1 MVRAGALV
9 CGRYR
14 LERRLGSG
22 AQASVW
28 LCRDLFVGREVAV
41 KVVDF
46 EGDPDR
52 ARRAER
58 EIRALQRLTDP
69 HTVRVLDT
77 ARDDGDHYVYIVM
90 PVVTGESLA
99 DRLRRGR
106 MGAAD
111 VVSIIRGV
119 SSSLGEA
126 HAQGVCHRDVK
137 PGNIMIHTSGAAVL
151 LDFGIAS
158 SLDQTSSLTAAG
170 IVVGTPIYMAPEVI
184 CGEKA
189 TPASDVYSLG
199 AVMYECACGR
209 APFKADTMPELLMA
223 ITHGNYP
230 PPSCA
235 TELRGLIVQM
245 LDLDPGQRSTAQDLL
260 VRLAAIRTS
269 ITSQRT
275 EYASTRTAGTAR
287 TAGSTRARAE
297 QPTSAT
303 WRLTTPATRMYTEYR
318 RQPHKA
324 VPMLLVQRGELGS
337 LDPLASGAFGEVF
350 RTEFRLPGYHGPL
363 AYKELRSSLSQEEYS
378 RAVGGMR
385 EAVRIRDSM
394 SDKDRSYLDVLTV
407 CPLALVEEGGVV
419 RGCLMPLIRPEFF
432 VELHPPA
439 TGKKVSMNRDLT
451 WLVARPSTL
460 QRAGFPQEEVDEL
473 SGLLVRMIILV
484 WLVYSIRL
492 LHKYG
497 AVYGDISLKNAVFCL
512 GEYPRFVLMDCDG
525 VARLDDVSRR
535 QANSPFFL
543 APECEEP
550 GHNPFARGRAHF
562 QDTRTDVYKL
572 GLCVVRCLSRG
583 SKATQIKSADHL
595 TGLLSPECLDVIK
608 ASLSQDP
615 DRRPT
620 AEQLLVA
627 LLDDLNKKVKE

>member
-1 MVRAGALV
+1 M
-9 CGRYR
+9 
-14 LERRLGSG
+14 GSG
-22 AQASVW
+22 GQASVW
-28 LCRDLFVGREVAV
+28 LCHDLFVGREVAV

-126 HAQGVCHRDVK
+126 HAQGICHRDVK

-170 IVVGTPIYMAPEVI
+170 IVVGTPTYMAPEVI
-184 CGEKA
+184 YGEKA
-189 TPASDVYSLG
+189 TPASDVYFLG

-209 APFKADTMPELLMA
+209 PPFKADTMHALLMA

-245 LDLDPGQRSTAQDLL
+245 LDPDPGQRPTAQDLL

-269 ITSQRT
+269 ITSQTTEHAGTRT
-275 EYASTRTAGTAR
+275 ARTTRTAGSTRTARTAR
-287 TAGSTRARAE
+287 IVSSTRARAE

-324 VPMLLVQRGELGS
+324 VPVLLVQRDELGA
-337 LDPLASGAFGEVF
+337 LTFIASGGFGEVF
-350 RTEFRLPGYHGPL
+350 RTGFRLPGYRGAL
-363 AYKELRSSLSQEEYS
+363 AYKELKSSLPQDRYS
-378 RAVGGMR
+378 RAVEAMR
-385 EAVRIRDSM
+385 QAVRLRDSM
-394 SDKDRSYLDVLTV
+394 SDGGRSDLDEVTV
-407 CPLALVEEGGVV
+407 WPLALVEEGGVV

-432 VELHPPA
+432 AELHPPA
-439 TGKKVSMNRDLT
+439 TGKKDSKTRELR
-451 WLVARPSTL
+451 WLPVRPAML
-460 QRAGFPQEEVDEL
+460 QRAGFSQDQIDEF
-473 SGLLVRMIILV
+473 SGLPVRMRILA
-484 WLVYSIRL
+484 WLVYSVAL
-492 LHKYG
+492 LHSHG
-497 AVYGDISLKNAVFCL
+497 VVYGDMSLKNAVFCL
-512 GEYPRFVLMDCDG
+512 GEHPRSVLMDCDG
-525 VARLDDVSRR
+525 VARQDDVSRR

-550 GHNPFARGRAHF
+550 GRNPFARGRAHF

-583 SKATQIKSADHL
+583 LGAMQRKSADHL
-595 TGLLSPECLDVIK
+595 TGQLSPECLDVIK

-615 DRRPT
+615 DQRPT
-620 AEQLLVA
+620 AKQLYHA
-627 LLDDLNKKVKE
+627 LLA

>member
-1 MVRAGALV
+1 M
-9 CGRYR
+9 
-14 LERRLGSG
+14 GSG
-22 AQASVW
+22 GQASVW
-28 LCRDLFVGREVAV
+28 LCHDLFVGREVAV

-77 ARDDGDHYVYIVM
+77 GRDDDDHYVYIVM

-126 HAQGVCHRDVK
+126 HAQGICHRDVK
-137 PGNIMIHTSGAAVL
+137 PGNIMIHISGAAVL

-170 IVVGTPIYMAPEVI
+170 TVVGTLAYMAPEVI
-184 CGEKA
+184 RGEKA

-209 APFKADTMPELLMA
+209 PPFKADTMPELLMA

-269 ITSQRT
+269 ITSQAT
-275 EYASTRTAGTAR
+275 EHAGTRTAR
-287 TAGSTRARAE
+287 IAGSTRARAE

-324 VPMLLVQRGELGS
+324 VPVLLVQRDELGA
-337 LDPLASGAFGEVF
+337 LTFIASGGFGEVF
-350 RTEFRLPGYHGPL
+350 RTGFRLPGYRGAL
-363 AYKELRSSLSQEEYS
+363 AYKELKSSLPQDRYS
-378 RAVGGMR
+378 RAVEAMR
-385 EAVRIRDSM
+385 QAVRLRDSM
-394 SDKDRSYLDVLTV
+394 PTGNRSDLDEVTV
-407 CPLALVEEGGVV
+407 WPLALVEEGGVV

-432 VELHPPA
+432 AELHPPA
-439 TGKKVSMNRDLT
+439 AGKKVSKTRELG
-451 WLVARPSTL
+451 WLPARSGVL
-460 QRAGFPQEEVDEL
+460 QRAGVSQEEVDEF
-473 SGLLVRMIILV
+473 SDPLVRMRILA
-484 WLVYSIRL
+484 WLVYPVVL
-492 LHKYG
+492 LHSHG
-497 AVYGDISLKNAVFCL
+497 VVYGDMSLKNAVFCL
-512 GEYPRFVLMDCDG
+512 GEHPRSVLMGCDS
-525 VARLDDVSRR
+525 VARLDDMSRR

-583 SKATQIKSADHL
+583 RGAMQLKSADHL
-595 TGLLSPECLDVIK
+595 TGQLSPECLDVIK

-615 DRRPT
+615 DQRPT
-620 AEQLLVA
+620 AKQLYHA
-627 LLDDLNKKVKE
+627 LLA

>member
-1 MVRAGALV
+1 M
-9 CGRYR
+9 
-14 LERRLGSG
+14 GSG
-22 AQASVW
+22 GQASVW
-28 LCRDLFVGREVAV
+28 LCRDLLVGREVAV

-77 ARDDGDHYVYIVM
+77 GRDNGDHYVYIVM

-158 SLDQTSSLTAAG
+158 SLDQTSSLTATG
-170 IVVGTPIYMAPEVI
+170 TVVGTPTYMAPEVI

-189 TPASDVYSLG
+189 TPASDVYFLG

-209 APFKADTMPELLMA
+209 PPFKADTMHALLMA

-245 LDLDPGQRSTAQDLL
+245 LDLDPGQRPTAQDLL

-269 ITSQRT
+269 ITSQAT
-275 EYASTRTAGTAR
+275 EHAGTRTAR
-287 TAGSTRARAE
+287 IAGSTRARAE

-303 WRLTTPATRMYTEYR
+303 WRLTTPATRPHTDGAPHDLTVTAPIKGRSVPLSEVADPTFSQGLLGPGMAIVPDSGPVVSPVDGEVLVAFPTGHAYGLRSASGVELLIHVGMDTVKLDGKGFTPHVKAGDKVRRGTPLVDVDWAAIKAAGYETVTPVVVSNAAVFDVIRGTSSTEV
-318 RQPHKA
+318 
-324 VPMLLVQRGELGS
+324 VPGS
-337 LDPLASGAFGEVF
+337 LFSGRLGAFPGSNIMMVRSHEV
-350 RTEFRLPGYHGPL
+350 
-363 AYKELRSSLSQEEYS
+363 QW
-378 RAVGGMR
+378 
-385 EAVRIRDSM
+385 
-394 SDKDRSYLDVLTV
+394 VL
-407 CPLALVEEGGVV
+407 
-419 RGCLMPLIRPEFF
+419 
-432 VELHPPA
+432 
-439 TGKKVSMNRDLT
+439 K
-451 WLVARPSTL
+451 
-460 QRAGFPQEEVDEL
+460 
-473 SGLLVRMIILV
+473 
-484 WLVYSIRL
+484 
-492 LHKYG
+492 
-497 AVYGDISLKNAVFCL
+497 
-512 GEYPRFVLMDCDG
+512 
-525 VARLDDVSRR
+525 
-535 QANSPFFL
+535 
-543 APECEEP
+543 
-550 GHNPFARGRAHF
+550 
-562 QDTRTDVYKL
+562 
-572 GLCVVRCLSRG
+572 
-583 SKATQIKSADHL
+583 
-595 TGLLSPECLDVIK
+595 
-608 ASLSQDP
+608 
-615 DRRPT
+615 
-620 AEQLLVA
+620 
-627 LLDDLNKKVKE
+627 

>member
-1 MVRAGALV
+1 M
-9 CGRYR
+9 
-14 LERRLGSG
+14 GSG
-22 AQASVW
+22 GQASVW
-28 LCRDLFVGREVAV
+28 LCHDLFVGREVAV

-77 ARDDGDHYVYIVM
+77 GRDDDDHYVYIVM

-111 VVSIIRGV
+111 VVSIIRGG

-126 HAQGVCHRDVK
+126 HAQGICHRDVK
-137 PGNIMIHTSGAAVL
+137 PGNIMIHISGAAVL

-158 SLDQTSSLTAAG
+158 SLDQSTALTAAG
-170 IVVGTPIYMAPEVI
+170 TVVGTPTYMAPEVI

-199 AVMYECACGR
+199 AVMYECVCGR
-209 APFKADTMPELLMA
+209 PPFKADTVQALLMA
-223 ITHGNYP
+223 ITRGNYP

-245 LDLDPGQRSTAQDLL
+245 LDPDPGQRPTAQDLL

-269 ITSQRT
+269 ITSQTT
-275 EYASTRTAGTAR
+275 EHAGTRTARTTRTAR
-287 TAGSTRARAE
+287 IVSSTRARAE

-324 VPMLLVQRGELGS
+324 VPVLLVQRDELGA
-337 LDPLASGAFGEVF
+337 LTFIASGGFGEVF
-350 RTEFRLPGYHGPL
+350 RTGFRLPGYRGAL
-363 AYKELRSSLSQEEYS
+363 AYKELKSSLPQDRYS
-378 RAVGGMR
+378 RAVEAMR
-385 EAVRIRDSM
+385 QAVRLRDSM
-394 SDKDRSYLDVLTV
+394 SDGGRSDLDEVTV
-407 CPLALVEEGGVV
+407 WPLALVEEGGVV

-432 VELHPPA
+432 AELHPPA
-439 TGKKVSMNRDLT
+439 TGKKVSRTRELR
-451 WLVARPSTL
+451 WLPARPAML
-460 QRAGFPQEEVDEL
+460 QRAGFSQDQIDEF
-473 SGLLVRMIILV
+473 SGLLVRMRILV
-484 WLVYSIRL
+484 WLVYSVAL
-492 LHKYG
+492 LHSHG
-497 AVYGDISLKNAVFCL
+497 AVYGDINLRSAVFCL
-512 GEYPRFVLMDCDG
+512 GEHPRSVLMGCDS
-525 VARLDDVSRR
+525 VARLDDMSRR

-550 GHNPFARGRAHF
+550 GRNPFARGRAHF

-572 GLCVVRCLSRG
+572 GLCVVRCLFRG
-583 SKATQIKSADHL
+583 LGAMQRKSADHL
-595 TGLLSPECLDVIK
+595 TGQLSPECLDVIK

>member
-1 MVRAGALV
+1 M
-9 CGRYR
+9 
-14 LERRLGSG
+14 GSG
-22 AQASVW
+22 GQASVW

-77 ARDDGDHYVYIVM
+77 GRDDGDHYVYIVM

-111 VVSIIRGV
+111 VVSIIQGV

-126 HAQGVCHRDVK
+126 HAQGICHRDVK

-158 SLDQTSSLTAAG
+158 SLDQTSSLTATG
-170 IVVGTPIYMAPEVI
+170 TVVGTPIYMAPEVI

-235 TELRGLIVQM
+235 AELRDLIVQM
-245 LDLDPGQRSTAQDLL
+245 LDPDPGQRPTAQDLL

-269 ITSQRT
+269 ITSQATEHASTRAART
-275 EYASTRTAGTAR
+275 AGSTRTARTAR
-287 TAGSTRARAE
+287 IAGSTRARAE

-318 RQPHKA
+318 RQPHKT
-324 VPMLLVQRGELGS
+324 VPVLLVQRDELGS
-337 LDPLASGAFGEVF
+337 LEPIADGAFGEVF
-350 RTEFRLPGYHGPL
+350 RTGFRLPGYRGAL
-363 AYKELRSSLSQEEYS
+363 AYKELKSSLPQEKYS
-378 RAVGGMR
+378 RAVEAMR
-385 EAVRIRDSM
+385 QAVRLRDSM
-394 SDKDRSYLDVLTV
+394 SDEDRSDLDEVTV
-407 CPLALVEEGGVV
+407 WPLALVEDDGVA

-432 VELHPPA
+432 AELHPPV
-439 TGKKVSMNRDLT
+439 TGKKVSRARDLT
-451 WLVARPSTL
+451 WLAARPSIL
-460 QRAGFPQEEVDEL
+460 QKAGFPQEEVDEF
-473 SGLLVRMIILV
+473 SGLLVRMRVLV
-484 WLVYSIRL
+484 GLVGSIVL
-492 LHKYG
+492 LHSHG
-497 AVYGDISLKNAVFCL
+497 VVYGNMSLKNAVFCL
-512 GEYPRFVLMDCDG
+512 GERPRSVLMDCDG
-525 VARLDDVSRR
+525 IARLDDISRS
-535 QANSPFFL
+535 QPNSPSFL

-550 GHNPFARGRAHF
+550 GNNPFSRGRAYF

-583 SKATQIKSADHL
+583 RHAMWLKSADHL

-615 DRRPT
+615 DQRPT
-620 AEQLLVA
+620 AKQLYQA

>member
-1 MVRAGALV
+1 M
-9 CGRYR
+9 
-14 LERRLGSG
+14 GSG
-22 AQASVW
+22 GQASVW

-77 ARDDGDHYVYIVM
+77 GRDDGDHYVYIVM

-111 VVSIIRGV
+111 VVSIIQGV

-126 HAQGVCHRDVK
+126 HAQGICHRDVK

-158 SLDQTSSLTAAG
+158 SLDQTSSLTATG
-170 IVVGTPIYMAPEVI
+170 TVVGTPIYMAPEVI

-245 LDLDPGQRSTAQDLL
+245 LDLDPGQRPTAQDLL

-269 ITSQRT
+269 ITSQTT
-275 EYASTRTAGTAR
+275 EHASTRAAR
-287 TAGSTRARAE
+287 TAGSTRTARIVSSTRARTE

-324 VPMLLVQRGELGS
+324 VPVLLVQRDELGS
-337 LDPLASGAFGEVF
+337 LEPLASGVFGEVF
-350 RTEFRLPGYHGPL
+350 RTSFRLPEYPGAL
-363 AYKELRSSLSQEEYS
+363 AYKELKSSLSQEEYS

-394 SDKDRSYLDVLTV
+394 SDKDRSYLDALTV

-432 VELHPPA
+432 VELHPPV
-439 TGKKVSMNRDLT
+439 TGKKVSRARDLT
-451 WLVARPSTL
+451 WLAARPSIL
-460 QRAGFPQEEVDEL
+460 QRAGFPQDQVDGF

-512 GEYPRFVLMDCDG
+512 GEYEYPCFVLMDCDG
-525 VARLDDVSRR
+525 VARLDDISRR

-583 SKATQIKSADHL
+583 RGAMQRKSADHL

-620 AEQLLVA
+620 AGQLLVA

>member
-1 MVRAGALV
+1 M
-9 CGRYR
+9 
-14 LERRLGSG
+14 GSG
-22 AQASVW
+22 GQASVW
-28 LCRDLFVGREVAV
+28 LCHDLFVGREVAV

-77 ARDDGDHYVYIVM
+77 GRDDDDHYVYIVM

-126 HAQGVCHRDVK
+126 HAQGICHRDVK

-170 IVVGTPIYMAPEVI
+170 IVVGTPTYMAPEVI
-184 CGEKA
+184 YGEKA

-209 APFKADTMPELLMA
+209 PPFKADTMPALLMA

-235 TELRGLIVQM
+235 TELRDLIVQM
-245 LDLDPGQRSTAQDLL
+245 LDLDPDQRPTAQDLL
-260 VRLAAIRTS
+260 VRLAAICTS
-269 ITSQRT
+269 ITSQTT
-275 EYASTRTAGTAR
+275 EHAGTRTARTAR
-287 TAGSTRARAE
+287 IAGSTRARAE

-303 WRLTTPATRMYTEYR
+303 WRLATPATRMYTEYR
-318 RQPHKA
+318 WQPHKT
-324 VPMLLVQRGELGS
+324 VPVLLVQRGELGS

-350 RTEFRLPGYHGPL
+350 RTGFRLSGYRGAL
-363 AYKELRSSLSQEEYS
+363 AYKELKFSLSQEEHS
-378 RAVGGMR
+378 RAVEAMR
-385 EAVRIRDSM
+385 QAVQIRDSM

-432 VELHPPA
+432 VELHSPA
-439 TGKKVSMNRDLT
+439 TGKKVSRTRELS
-451 WLVARPSTL
+451 WLPARPSAL
-460 QRAGFPQEEVDEL
+460 QRAGFSQEEVDEL
-473 SGLLVRMIILV
+473 SDLLVRMRILV
-484 WLVYSIRL
+484 WLVYSVAL
-492 LHKYG
+492 LHSHG

-512 GEYPRFVLMDCDG
+512 GEYPRFVLTDCDG
-525 VARLDDVSRR
+525 VARLDDISRR
-535 QANSPFFL
+535 QANSPSFL

-550 GHNPFARGRAHF
+550 GCNPFARGRAHF

-583 SKATQIKSADHL
+583 RGATQLKSADHL

-615 DRRPT
+615 DQRPT
-620 AEQLLVA
+620 AGQLLVD
-627 LLDDLNKKVKE
+627 LLDELNKKVKG

>member
-14 LERRLGSG
+14 LERQMGSG
-22 AQASVW
+22 GQASVW
-28 LCRDLFVGREVAV
+28 LCHDLFVGRDVAV

-77 ARDDGDHYVYIVM
+77 GRDDDDHYVYIVM

-126 HAQGVCHRDVK
+126 HAQGICHRDVK

-170 IVVGTPIYMAPEVI
+170 IVVGTPTYMAPEVI

-209 APFKADTMPELLMA
+209 PPFKADTMPALLMA
-223 ITHGNYP
+223 ITHGNYQ

-235 TELRGLIVQM
+235 AELRDLIVQM
-245 LDLDPGQRSTAQDLL
+245 LDLDPRQRPTAQDLL

-269 ITSQRT
+269 ITSQAAEHDLT
-275 EYASTRTAGTAR
+275 VTAPIKGRSVPLSEVAD
-287 TAGSTRARAE
+287 
-297 QPTSAT
+297 PTFSQGLLGPGMAIVPDSGPVVSPVDGEVLVVFPT
-303 WRLTTPATRMYTEYR
+303 VPAYGLR
-318 RQPHKA
+318 
-324 VPMLLVQRGELGS
+324 S
-337 LDPLASGAFGEVF
+337 ASGVELLIYVGMGTVKLDGKGFTPHVKAGDKVRRGTPLVDVDWAAIKAAGYETVTPVVVSNAAVFDVIRGTSSTEVV
-350 RTEFRLPGYHGPL
+350 PG
-363 AYKELRSSLSQEEYS
+363 
-378 RAVGGMR
+378 
-385 EAVRIRDSM
+385 
-394 SDKDRSYLDVLTV
+394 DVLFSVT
-407 CPLALVEEGGVV
+407 P
-419 RGCLMPLIRPEFF
+419 
-432 VELHPPA
+432 
-439 TGKKVSMNRDLT
+439 
-451 WLVARPSTL
+451 
-460 QRAGFPQEEVDEL
+460 
-473 SGLLVRMIILV
+473 
-484 WLVYSIRL
+484 
-492 LHKYG
+492 
-497 AVYGDISLKNAVFCL
+497 
-512 GEYPRFVLMDCDG
+512 
-525 VARLDDVSRR
+525 
-535 QANSPFFL
+535 
-543 APECEEP
+543 
-550 GHNPFARGRAHF
+550 
-562 QDTRTDVYKL
+562 
-572 GLCVVRCLSRG
+572 
-583 SKATQIKSADHL
+583 
-595 TGLLSPECLDVIK
+595 IK
-608 ASLSQDP
+608 ASSG
-615 DRRPT
+615 
-620 AEQLLVA
+620 A
-627 LLDDLNKKVKE
+627 